1 MIKLNLVHLKDCLLL
16 LKFILVYRS
25 VCKIRAY
32 LKNDNFKAKLVSY
45 CSICSEMKMSA
56 FSLAAFIL

>member
-1 MIKLNLVHLKDCLLL
+1 MIKLSLVHLKDCLLQ

-32 LKNDNFKAKLVSY
+32 LRDDNFKAKLALHTTRFAL
-45 CSICSEMKMSA
+45 KMSA

>member
-1 MIKLNLVHLKDCLLL
+1 MIKLNLVHLKDCLLQ

-32 LKNDNFKAKLVSY
+32 LKDDKGK
-45 CSICSEMKMSA
+45 IG
-56 FSLAAFIL
+56 FILQDLL